1 MLDEKRI
8 KLMTKIAS
16 YEETEGKEVIP
27 IGGYFRSDYI
37 CFNVVKTIISATISF
52 GLIFGLYIYYHM
64 EMLIQD
70 IYRLDL
76 LQMGKGVLKYY
87 LIFVGIYAVIG
98 YVVYSIRYDKARK
111 SLQRYQNALKGLI
124 KMYNEKEM

>member
-8 KLMTKIAS
+8 KLMTKLAQ
-16 YEETEGKEVIP
+16 YEENEGKTVIP

-64 EMLIQD
+64 EILIQD

-76 LQMGKGVLKYY
+76 LEMGKSVLKYY
-87 LIFVGIYAVIG
+87 LIFVGIYAVLG
-98 YVVYSIRYDKARK
+98 YIVYSIRYDGARK
-111 SLQRYQNALKGLI
+111 SLQRYQNALKSLL